1 MRKTSALSEAK
12 WRIGNAR
19 GGDKHNHDRSPPY
32 SALDNTEGMATLEAM
47 GGPRH
52 SQGSK
57 LILEQPVA
65 VPDEHAELVKTD
77 KRFQAALDVAIATG
91 DERIEAVEAT
101 VQLKRRSTKLG

>member
-1 MRKTSALSEAK
+1 VRKTSALSEAK

-57 LILEQPVA
+57 LTLEQPVA
-65 VPDEHAELVKTD
+65 GPDEHAELGLTS
-77 KRFQAALDVAIATG
+77 AG
-91 DERIEAVEAT
+91 
-101 VQLKRRSTKLG
+101 